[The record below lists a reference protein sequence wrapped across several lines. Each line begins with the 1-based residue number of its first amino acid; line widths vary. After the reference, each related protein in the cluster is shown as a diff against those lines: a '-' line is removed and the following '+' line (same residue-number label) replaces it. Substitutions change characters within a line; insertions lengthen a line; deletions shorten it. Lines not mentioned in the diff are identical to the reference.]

1 MGFSLG
7 GVIETTWRRSEA
19 ETETQDSGR
28 FDVAIIGFG
37 FSGLATLAN
46 LTTAARPLSVAV
58 IADDRSGLGI
68 AYATRQPRHL
78 LNVVSRRMGAWA
90 SDPEDFSAW
99 LATSAG
105 VDACAALGVAVPGRD
120 DFAPRALFGA
130 YLGDLRRR
138 VARRTRDMGMR
149 LEWIEARAEAM
160 SRDGDGDG
168 GWVIA
173 AAGREVRARAAVL
186 ATGNEQRP
194 IADAVTH
201 LGSLD
206 LDRRPPR
213 DDGDPVVLIG
223 TGLTSVDAILSLRSG
238 GFTGPVIAASRTG
251 LLPRAHVHDAPA
263 LTLDDTQAASLDR
276 VSAIA
281 RFLRAREGDWRGRV
295 DALRPHTSAIWQ
307 RLPARQQRAVVRRWS
322 TWWSVHRHRMAPEN
336 AAVIAAELASGGLRV
351 VRVASVTPEQGPD
364 GAPGAAIVL
373 PDGARQQ
380 VRAAAVVDCTGSQL
394 DVSRSE
400 QPLLR
405 ALVAD
410 GTVTAHHTGLGLAA
424 DPEHRVADGLY
435 AVGSLLVGQ
444 LWESI
449 AVPELRDQAAVVAA
463 AVLAPRRD
471 LSRA

>member
-7 GVIETTWRRSEA
+7 GVTETTWRRSEA
-19 ETETQDSGR
+19 DTETQDCGR

-46 LTTAARPLSVAV
+46 LTTAARSLSVAV
-58 IADDRSGLGI
+58 IADDPSGLGI

-90 SDPEDFSAW
+90 SDPGDFSAW
-99 LATSAG
+99 LQTSAG

-130 YLGDLRRR
+130 YLSDLRRC
-138 VARRTRDMGMR
+138 VERRAQDMGMR

-160 SRDGDGDG
+160 SRDGDG

-173 AAGREVRARAAVL
+173 AAGGEVHARLAVL

-194 IADAVTH
+194 ISAAVTH

-206 LDRRPPR
+206 LDLRPPR
-213 DDGDPVVLIG
+213 ADGDPVVLIG

-263 LTLDDTQAASLDR
+263 LALDDAQAASLDR

-281 RFLRAREGDWRGRV
+281 RFLRAPGGDWRGRV
-295 DALRPHTSAIWQ
+295 DALRPHTGAIWQ

-336 AAVIAAELASGGLRV
+336 AAVITAELASGGLRV
-351 VRVASVTPEQGPD
+351 VTVTSVTPEHGPD

-373 PDGARQQ
+373 PDGSRQQ
-380 VRAAAVVDCTGSQL
+380 IRAAAVVDCTGSQL

>member
-1 MGFSLG
+1 MVTTSAGARSIA
-7 GVIETTWRRSEA
+7 GVDG
-19 ETETQDSGR
+19 TETDR
-28 FDVAIIGFG
+28 FDVAIVGFG

-46 LTTAARPLSVAV
+46 LDGGGRPLAVAV

-90 SDPEDFSAW
+90 SDPGDFSAW
-99 LATSAG
+99 LQTAAG
-105 VDACAALGVAVPGRD
+105 IDACAALGVAAPAPEG
-120 DFAPRALFGA
+120 FAPRALFGA
-130 YLGDLRRR
+130 YLTDLRRR
-138 VARRTRDMGMR
+138 VEYRAREAGMR
-149 LEWIEARAEAM
+149 LEWVEARAEAI
-160 SRDGDGDG
+160 SRDAED
-168 GWVIA
+168 GWVID
-173 AAGREVRARAAVL
+173 AAGRELHARVAVL

-194 IADAVTH
+194 ISDAITH

-213 DDGDPVVLIG
+213 DNGDPAVLIG
-223 TGLTSVDAILSLRSG
+223 TGLTSVDALLSLRSG

-251 LLPRAHVHDAPA
+251 LLPRAHVEHAA
-263 LTLDDTQAASLDR
+263 AQTLDDTQVAALDR
-276 VSAIA
+276 VSAIV
-281 RFLRAREGDWRGRV
+281 RYLRGPGGDWRGRV

-307 RLPARQQRAVVRRWS
+307 RLSEREQRSVVRRWS

-336 AAVIAAELASGGLRV
+336 ASVIASELAVGSLRV
-351 VRVASVTPEQGPD
+351 VTVASVTPGTGPD
-364 GAPGAAIVL
+364 GAPEAAITM
-373 PDGARQQ
+373 PDGSRERI
-380 VRAAAVVDCTGSQL
+380 RAAAVVDCTGSRL
-394 DVSRSE
+394 DVSRSG

-405 ALVAD
+405 GLVAD
-410 GTVTAHHTGLGLAA
+410 GIVTAHHTGLGLVA
-424 DPEHRVADGLY
+424 DPDHRVADGLY

-463 AVLAPRRD
+463 AALAPRLA